1 MSSNFLLWCLTTLFI
16 LFPLSKSASMLSIV
30 KRLNRGK
37 EIPNIIE
44 KDSHCVAEKLG
55 RFWNGG
61 KTMVFW
67 DRGRLELCC
76 IHFQPVSISE
86 YNQVS
91 KFTIANQNSVFKSL
105 SSFWYSSEKEE
116 ISAVG
121 DKLRNCSWV
130 AKLQHI
136 EESWELKTCGYLY
149 GSHIDEFRL
158 YECIVSTWNTLPRS
172 LRASARALSSSFL
185 TLFSWRTCI
194 QVKVGYEW
202 IIWSYKY

>member
-1 MSSNFLLWCLTTLFI
+1 MIIKYSWWILFVTAVRTAWICASMSSNFLLWCLTTLFI

-76 IHFQPVSISE
+76 IHISS
-86 YNQVS
+86 Q
-91 KFTIANQNSVFKSL
+91 FLSL
-105 SSFWYSSEKEE
+105 STTKFP
-116 ISAVG
+116 
-121 DKLRNCSWV
+121 N
-130 AKLQHI
+130 
-136 EESWELKTCGYLY
+136 
-149 GSHIDEFRL
+149 
-158 YECIVSTWNTLPRS
+158 LPLLTR
-172 LRASARALSSSFL
+172 
-185 TLFSWRTCI
+185 TLFSNLCHLSDTPPRKKKLVRLGTN
-194 QVKVGYEW
+194 
-202 IIWSYKY
+202 